1 MNTITGPVIGFDFG
15 TTRIGIAAGQ
25 PITGTASPL
34 APINAR
40 DGIPDWSLIE
50 ALITEW
56 QPAALVVGIPLNMD
70 GSISDMSRRARKFA
84 NRIKERCKVPCYLI
98 DERLSTRE
106 AKQISLARG
115 GSTNFKEN
123 SVDGIAAQL
132 ILESWFESDQ
142 LISSETRLED
152 LYGIG
157 RH

>member
-1 MNTITGPVIGFDFG
+1 MITLSGPVIGFDFG

-25 PITGTASPL
+25 AITGTATPL
-34 APINAR
+34 APISAR
-40 DGIPDWSLIE
+40 DGIPDWHVIE
-50 ALITEW
+50 VLITEW
-56 QPAALVVGIPLNMD
+56 QAAAIVVGIPLNMD

-84 NRIKERCKVPCYLI
+84 NRLKERCQLPCYLI
-98 DERLSTRE
+98 DERLTTRE
-106 AKQISLARG
+106 AKQISLSRG
-115 GSTNFKEN
+115 GSSNFKEN

-157 RH
+157 RN